1 MHEISQNYP
10 ETRDDALKREGRQAQ
25 VHGRQKF
32 GMTTRKGKT
41 VSEMKD
47 KEEEKKDAKNSHQR
61 PSAVIR

>member
-1 MHEISQNYP
+1 MIL
-10 ETRDDALKREGRQAQ
+10 RVKREGRQAQ
-25 VHGRQKF
+25 IRSSQTF
-32 GMTTRKGKT
+32 GMTTQKGKT